1 MERERPD
8 LDLYD
13 QLIEKIRQSDKEV
26 KEKVARDSK
35 ELKEAIEEKIRR

>member
-13 QLIEKIRQSDKEV
+13 QLIEKIRANDKEV